1 MYLCRN
7 YSTIVVQK
15 QLYTK
20 PKTQARKE
28 KIDKL
33 VIIKITNFCYSKGT
47 KNKVKKKKL
56 LQNERK
62 YLQIIFLIRYLHV
75 NI

>member
-47 KNKVKKKKL
+47 KNKVKKNSYRMKENICKL
-56 LQNERK
+56 
-62 YLQIIFLIRYLHV
+62 YS
-75 NI
+75 